1 MRSEIRQVAAGF
13 SYLES
18 PRWRDGRVWLS
29 DFYTHQVVAVDPDSG
44 RVETV
49 CEVEGQP
56 SGIGWLPDD
65 TMLVVSMLDRRLLR
79 LVDGTLT
86 EHADLSGHIP
96 WPANDMTVDDAGRAW
111 VGNFGYDVMSNSPPQ
126 PTQLL
131 RVDPDGSIVVV
142 ADGLMFPNGTVIDE
156 TTLVIA
162 ETVGRRLTA
171 FTIGDDG
178 SLTDRQVLADFNS
191 PSVRERTGRPVLP
204 DGIALDA
211 EGCIWVADSLSGRV
225 LRVAEG
231 GVVSEEIA
239 VGTGTFACML
249 GGQKGTTLFIC
260 AAPSYIEHE
269 RRNTREGRLLAVE
282 VDVPRAGLP

>member
-1 MRSEIRQVAAGF
+1 MASGF

-29 DFYTHQVVAVDPDSG
+29 DFYTHQVVAIEPDSG
-44 RVETV
+44 RVETM

-65 TMLVVSMLDRRLLR
+65 TMLVVSMLDQRLLR
-79 LVDGTLT
+79 LVDGTLI
-86 EHADLSGHIP
+86 EHADLSGHIQ
-96 WPANDMTVDDAGRAW
+96 WPANDMVVDDVGRAW
-111 VGNFGYDVMSNSPPQ
+111 VGNFGYDLMSNSLPQ
-126 PTQLL
+126 STQLL
-131 RVDPDGSIVVV
+131 RVDQDGSIVV
-142 ADGLMFPNGTVIDE
+142 AAEELMFPNGTVIDE

-162 ETVGRRLTA
+162 ETVGRKLTS
-171 FTIGDDG
+171 FTVGSDG
-178 SLTDRQVLADFNS
+178 SLIDRRVWADFNS
-191 PSVRERTGRPVLP
+191 ASMRGQTGRPVLP

-225 LRVAEG
+225 LRVVEG
-231 GVVSEEIA
+231 GVVTEEIA

-249 GGQKGTTLFIC
+249 GGQNGTTLFIC
-260 AAPSYIEHE
+260 AAPSYLEHE
-269 RRNTREGRLLAVE
+269 RSTTREGNLLAVE